1 VTLQTEC
8 ETLQQIPM
16 FRDLDAAKLKLLA
29 FAAERIAVEKG
40 DIVYRAGDSS
50 DAVYVLLSGQVDVI
64 HDEVRLARLSCGAVF
79 GEIGVLCGR
88 PRAKTLQ
95 AVSEASLLRI
105 DKDVFLELLHEVPQ
119 MAVALSRELGRRV
132 DNMNERFVV
141 RSAS

>member
-8 ETLQQIPM
+8 QTLQQIPM

-29 FAAERIAVEKG
+29 FAAERIALEKG
-40 DIVYRAGDSS
+40 EIIYQAGDAS

-64 HDEVRLARLSCGAVF
+64 HDDVRLARLSCGAVF
-79 GEIGVLCGR
+79 GELGVLCAR

-105 DKDVFLELLHEVPQ
+105 DKNLFLELLQEMPQ

-132 DNMNERFVV
+132 DDMNARFLM

>member
-8 ETLQQIPM
+8 QTLQQIPM

>member
-1 VTLQTEC
+1 
-8 ETLQQIPM
+8 M
-16 FRDLDAAKLKLLA
+16 FRDLDPAKLKLLA
-29 FAAERIAVEKG
+29 FAAERIALEKG
-40 DIVYRAGDSS
+40 EIVYRAGDLS

-64 HDEVRLARLSCGAVF
+64 HEEVRLARLSCGAVF

-88 PRAKTLQ
+88 PRARTLQ

-105 DKDVFLELLHEVPQ
+105 DKNLFLELLQEMPQ

-132 DNMNERFVV
+132 DDMNARFVM

>member
-1 VTLQTEC
+1 MTLQTEC
-8 ETLQQIPM
+8 QTLQQIPM

-29 FAAERIAVEKG
+29 FAAERMAVEKG
-40 DIVYRAGDSS
+40 EFVYRAGDPADS
-50 DAVYVLLSGQVDVI
+50 VYVLLSGQIDVI
-64 HDEVRLARLSCGAVF
+64 HDRVRLARLSCGTVF

-105 DKDVFLELLHEVPQ
+105 DKNLFLELLQEMPQ

-132 DNMNERFVV
+132 DDMNARFVM